1 MRSVIAVV
9 LSMPDFLYFY
19 GVSDS
24 KNQIIRDFE
33 LASRLA
39 LLLALCQG
47 TVGGSSESLGAICS
61 RPMAPAPW
69 P

>member
-24 KNQIIRDFE
+24 KNSADENDESQIIRNFE

-39 LLLALCQG
+39 LFFW
-47 TVGGSSESLGAICS
+47 SSK
-61 RPMAPAPW
+61 
-69 P
+69 